1 MLEFHSLHNKDS
13 VMKTLTLEV
22 QDGFVPNLL
31 NYLEQFKNQ
40 VQIKKDKNLESDP
53 YFYARQKELHQIRD
67 EIKNGN
73 TELISFEEFEKKADI
88 FEKELEKK
96 YAN

>member
-1 MLEFHSLHNKDS
+1 
-13 VMKTLTLEV
+13 MKTLTLEV
-22 QDGFVPNLL
+22 QDSFVPNLL

-40 VQIKKDKNLESDP
+40 VQIKKDKNLESNL
-53 YFYARQKELHQIRD
+53 YFHERQKELHKIRD

-73 TELISFEEFEKKADI
+73 AELISFEEFEKKADV